1 MLTISIAMQENKG
14 IGYKG
19 RLPWHL
25 KEELKLFKNNTIGKN
40 ILMGQ
45 TTYEGLPRKLKDRH
59 TIVCSIDPEYRVD
72 DPDAEVTYD
81 LKGFLEEKEFSDDE
95 VIVCGGASIYR
106 QAYPYCQRALI
117 SFVKGEYEVDA
128 YFSVFEMSDWQID
141 REVEYEDFI
150 YREMSRKRSDKR
162 IFVTGCCGYIGS
174 HTTVELLNE
183 GYDVVG
189 LDNFSNSQPDV
200 LDKIT
205 RITGKKVKFYEG
217 NMLDRVLLERIFDEN
232 RIEAVIDFAAYKA
245 VGDSVRKPVEYYT
258 NNVSSVLTLLSVMK
272 EKNVRSIVF
281 SSSATVYGENNPIPY
296 REDMPIGGTTNP
308 YGTSKLF
315 VEQILKDLC
324 HADNTFNACIL
335 RYFNPIG
342 AHESGL
348 LGENPNGIPANLMP
362 YIDKVAL
369 GKLEKLNIFGD
380 DYPTK
385 DGTGVRD
392 YIHVVDLAKVHIK
405 GLEKIAHKKGSY
417 YVYNIG
423 TGQGYSVLDI
433 VNTYQKVNDITIPY
447 VIAPRRAGDLAEYYA
462 DSSKA
467 NRELNWHTEKT
478 LEDMCRD
485 CYRFVLNC
493 K

>member
-1 MLTISIAMQENKG
+1 MLTISIAMDENKG
-14 IGYKG
+14 IGIKG

-25 KEELKLFKNNTIGKN
+25 KEELKLFKNNTVGKT

-45 TTYEGLPRKLKDRH
+45 TTYDGLPRKLKDRH
-59 TIVCSIDPEYRVD
+59 TVVCSIDPQYKVD

-81 LKGFLEEKEFSDDE
+81 LMKFLNEKEFSDDE
-95 VIVCGGASIYR
+95 VIVCGGASI
-106 QAYPYCQRALI
+106 CHKALI
-117 SFVKGEYEVDA
+117 SFVKGDYEVDTH
-128 YFSVFEMSDWQID
+128 FDIFDMNDWEVVK
-141 REVEYEDFI
+141 EVEYEDFI
-150 YREMSRKRSDKR
+150 YREMNRKKSGKR
-162 IFVTGCCGYIGS
+162 VFVTGCCGYIGS
-174 HTTVELLNE
+174 HTTVELLND

-189 LDNFSNSQPDV
+189 LDNFSNSQPEV
-200 LDKIT
+200 LNKIT
-205 RITGKKVKFYEG
+205 RITGKKVRFYEG
-217 NMLDRVLLERIFDEN
+217 NMLDRELLEKIFDEN
-232 RIEAVIDFAAYKA
+232 DIGAVIDFAAYKA

-258 NNVSSVLTLLSVMK
+258 NNVSSVLVLLSVMK
-272 EKNVRSIVF
+272 EKNVKSIVF

-296 REDMPIGGTTNP
+296 VETMPIGGTTNP
-308 YGTSKLF
+308 YGTSKVF

-324 HADNTFNACIL
+324 FADKSFNACIL

-348 LGENPNGIPANLMP
+348 LGENPNGVPANLMP

-369 GKLEKLNIFGD
+369 GKLERLNIFGD

-405 GLEKIAHKKGSY
+405 GLKKIEHKKGSY

-423 TGQGYSVLDI
+423 TGVGYSVLDI
-433 VNTYQKVNDITIPY
+433 VKAYEKVNNITIPY
-447 VIAPRRAGDLAEYYA
+447 VIAPRRAGDLPEYYA

-467 NRELNWHTEKT
+467 QKELNWHTEKT

>member
-1 MLTISIAMQENKG
+1 MLTISIAMDENKG
-14 IGYKG
+14 IGIKG

-25 KEELKLFKNNTIGKN
+25 KEELKLFKNNTVGKT

-45 TTYEGLPRKLKDRH
+45 TTYDGLPRKLKDRH
-59 TIVCSIDPEYRVD
+59 TVVCSIDPEYKVD

-81 LKGFLEEKEFSDDE
+81 LMKFLNEKEFSDDE

-106 QAYPYCQRALI
+106 QAYPFCHKALI
-117 SFVKGEYEVDA
+117 SFVKGDYEVDTH
-128 YFSVFEMSDWQID
+128 FDVFDMNDWEIVK
-141 REVEYEDFI
+141 EVEYEDFI
-150 YREMSRKRSDKR
+150 YREMNRKKSGKR
-162 IFVTGCCGYIGS
+162 VFVTGCCGYIGS
-174 HTTVELLNE
+174 HTTVELLND

-189 LDNFSNSQPDV
+189 LDNFSNSQPEV

-217 NMLDRVLLERIFDEN
+217 NMLDRELLERIFDEN
-232 RIEAVIDFAAYKA
+232 DIGAVIDFAAYKA

-258 NNVSSVLTLLSVMK
+258 NNVSSVLVLLSVMK
-272 EKNVRSIVF
+272 EKNVKSIVF

-296 REDMPIGGTTNP
+296 VETMPIGGTTNP
-308 YGTSKLF
+308 YGTSKVF

-324 HADNTFNACIL
+324 FADKSFNACIL

-348 LGENPNGIPANLMP
+348 LGENPNGVPANLMP

-369 GKLEKLNIFGD
+369 GKLERLNIFGD

-405 GLEKIAHKKGSY
+405 GLKKIEHKKGSY

-423 TGQGYSVLDI
+423 TGVGYSVLDI
-433 VNTYQKVNDITIPY
+433 VKAYEKVNDITIPY
-447 VIAPRRAGDLAEYYA
+447 VIAPRRPGDLPEYYA

-467 NRELNWHTEKT
+467 QKELNWHTEKT

-493 K
+493 R

>member
-1 MLTISIAMQENKG
+1 MLTISIAMDENKG
-14 IGYKG
+14 IGIKG

-25 KEELKLFKNNTIGKN
+25 KEELKLFKSNTVGKT

-45 TTYEGLPRKLKDRH
+45 TTYDGLPRKLKDRH
-59 TIVCSIDPEYRVD
+59 TVVCSIDPEYKVD

-81 LKGFLEEKEFSDDE
+81 LMKFLNEKEFSDDE

-106 QAYPYCQRALI
+106 QAYPFCHKALI
-117 SFVKGEYEVDA
+117 SFIKGDYEVDTH
-128 YFSVFEMSDWQID
+128 FDVFDMNDWEVVK
-141 REVEYEDFI
+141 EVEYEDFI
-150 YREMSRKRSDKR
+150 YREMNRKRSSKR

-174 HTTVELLNE
+174 HTTVELLND

-189 LDNFSNSQPDV
+189 LDNFSNSQPEV

-205 RITGKKVKFYEG
+205 RITGKKIRFYEG
-217 NMLDRVLLERIFDEN
+217 NMLDRELLEKVFDEN
-232 RIEAVIDFAAYKA
+232 DIGAVIDFAAYKA

-258 NNVSSVLTLLSVMK
+258 NNVSSVLVLLSVMK

-296 REDMPIGGTTNP
+296 VETMPIGGTTNP
-308 YGTSKLF
+308 YGTSKVF

-324 HADNTFNACIL
+324 FADKSFNACIL

-348 LGENPNGIPANLMP
+348 LGENPNGVPANLMP

-369 GKLEKLNIFGD
+369 GKLERLNIFGD

-405 GLEKIAHKKGSY
+405 GLKKIEHKKGSY

-423 TGQGYSVLDI
+423 TGVGYSVLDI
-433 VNTYQKVNDITIPY
+433 VRAYEKVNDITIPY
-447 VIAPRRAGDLAEYYA
+447 VIAPRRPGDLPEYYA

-467 NRELNWHTEKT
+467 QKELNWHTEKT

>member
-1 MLTISIAMQENKG
+1 MLTISIAMDENKG
-14 IGYKG
+14 IGIKG

-25 KEELKLFKNNTIGKN
+25 KEELKLFKNNTVGKT

-45 TTYEGLPRKLKDRH
+45 TTYDGLPRKLKDRH
-59 TIVCSIDPEYRVD
+59 TVVCSIDPEYKVD

-81 LKGFLEEKEFSDDE
+81 LMKFLNEKEFSDDE

-106 QAYPYCQRALI
+106 QAYPFCHKALI
-117 SFVKGEYEVDA
+117 SFVKGDYEVDTH
-128 YFSVFEMSDWQID
+128 FDVFDMNDWEIVK
-141 REVEYEDFI
+141 EVEYEDFI
-150 YREMSRKRSDKR
+150 YREMNRKKSGKR
-162 IFVTGCCGYIGS
+162 VFVTGCCGYIGS
-174 HTTVELLNE
+174 HTTVELLND

-189 LDNFSNSQPDV
+189 LDNFSNSQPEV

-217 NMLDRVLLERIFDEN
+217 NMLDRELLERIFDEN
-232 RIEAVIDFAAYKA
+232 DIGAVIDFAAYKA

-258 NNVSSVLTLLSVMK
+258 NNVSSVLVLLSVMK
-272 EKNVRSIVF
+272 EKNVKSIVF

-296 REDMPIGGTTNP
+296 VETMPIGGTTNP
-308 YGTSKLF
+308 YGTSKVF

-324 HADNTFNACIL
+324 FADKSFNACIL

-348 LGENPNGIPANLMP
+348 LGENPNGVPANLMP

-369 GKLEKLNIFGD
+369 GKLERLNIFGD

-405 GLEKIAHKKGSY
+405 GLKKIEHKKGSY

-423 TGQGYSVLDI
+423 TGVGYSVLDI
-433 VNTYQKVNDITIPY
+433 VKAYEKVNNITIPY
-447 VIAPRRAGDLAEYYA
+447 VIAPRRPGDLPEYYA

-467 NRELNWHTEKT
+467 QKELNWHTEKT

-493 K
+493 R

>member
-1 MLTISIAMQENKG
+1 MLTISIAMDENKG
-14 IGYKG
+14 IGIKG

-25 KEELKLFKNNTIGKN
+25 KEELKLFKSNTVGKT

-45 TTYEGLPRKLKDRH
+45 TTYDGLPRKLKDRH
-59 TIVCSIDPEYRVD
+59 TVVCSIDPEYKVD

-81 LKGFLEEKEFSDDE
+81 LMKFLNEKEFSDDE

-106 QAYPYCQRALI
+106 QAYPFCHKALI
-117 SFVKGEYEVDA
+117 SFIKGDYEVDTH
-128 YFSVFEMSDWQID
+128 FDVFDMNDWEVVK
-141 REVEYEDFI
+141 EVEYEDFI
-150 YREMSRKRSDKR
+150 YREMNRKRSSKR

-174 HTTVELLNE
+174 HTTVELLND

-189 LDNFSNSQPDV
+189 LDNFSNSQPEV

-205 RITGKKVKFYEG
+205 RITGKKIRFYEG
-217 NMLDRVLLERIFDEN
+217 NMLDRELLEKIFDEN
-232 RIEAVIDFAAYKA
+232 DIGAVIDFAAYKA

-258 NNVSSVLTLLSVMK
+258 NNVSSVLVLLSVMK
-272 EKNVRSIVF
+272 EKNVKSIVF

-296 REDMPIGGTTNP
+296 VETMPIGGTTNP
-308 YGTSKLF
+308 YGTSKVF

-324 HADNTFNACIL
+324 FADKSFNACIL

-348 LGENPNGIPANLMP
+348 LGENPNGVPANLMP

-369 GKLEKLNIFGD
+369 GKLERLNIFGD

-405 GLEKIAHKKGSY
+405 GLKKIEHKKGSY

-423 TGQGYSVLDI
+423 TGVGYSVLDI
-433 VNTYQKVNDITIPY
+433 VRAYEKVNDITIPY
-447 VIAPRRAGDLAEYYA
+447 VIAPRRPGDLPEYYA

-467 NRELNWHTEKT
+467 QKELNWHTEKT

>member
-1 MLTISIAMQENKG
+1 MLTISIEMDENKG
-14 IGYKG
+14 IVIKG

-25 KEELKLFKNNTIGKN
+25 KEELKLFKSNTVGKT

-45 TTYEGLPRKLKDRH
+45 TTYDGLPRKLKDRH
-59 TIVCSIDPEYRVD
+59 TVVCSIDPQYKVD

-81 LKGFLEEKEFSDDE
+81 LMKFLNEKEFSDDE

-106 QAYPYCQRALI
+106 QAYPFCHKALI
-117 SFVKGEYEVDA
+117 SFVKGDYEVDTH
-128 YFSVFEMSDWQID
+128 FDIFDMNDWEVVK
-141 REVEYEDFI
+141 EVEYEDFI
-150 YREMSRKRSDKR
+150 YREMNRKKSGKR
-162 IFVTGCCGYIGS
+162 VFVTGCCGYIGS
-174 HTTVELLNE
+174 HTTVELLND

-189 LDNFSNSQPDV
+189 LDNFSNSQPEV
-200 LDKIT
+200 LNKIT
-205 RITGKKVKFYEG
+205 RITGKKVRFYEG
-217 NMLDRVLLERIFDEN
+217 NMLDRELLEKIFDEN
-232 RIEAVIDFAAYKA
+232 DIGAVIDFAAYKA

-258 NNVSSVLTLLSVMK
+258 NNVSSVLVLLSVIK
-272 EKNVRSIVF
+272 EKNVKSIVF

-296 REDMPIGGTTNP
+296 VETMPIGGTTNP
-308 YGTSKLF
+308 YGTSKVF

-324 HADNTFNACIL
+324 FADKSFNACIL

-348 LGENPNGIPANLMP
+348 LGENPNGVPANLMP

-369 GKLEKLNIFGD
+369 GKLERLNIFGD

-405 GLEKIAHKKGSY
+405 GLKKIEHKKGSY

-423 TGQGYSVLDI
+423 TGVGYSVLDI
-433 VNTYQKVNDITIPY
+433 VKAYEKVNNITIPY
-447 VIAPRRAGDLAEYYA
+447 VIAPRRAGDLPEYYA

-467 NRELNWHTEKT
+467 QKELNWHTEKT
-478 LEDMCRD
+478 LED
-485 CYRFVLNC
+485 
-493 K
+493 